1 MSGVNKVMLLG
12 LIKGEPKFKFREGR
26 PRLIL
31 RLVTSET
38 LQKQGADHIH
48 EEFHEVVLEGSLAE
62 KGLPVLT
69 DGGSL
74 FIEGS
79 LKTSVYVDEADMR
92 RYHTYIR
99 AHHFE

>member
-1 MSGVNKVMLLG
+1 MLLG

-62 KGLPVLT
+62 
-69 DGGSL
+69 
-74 FIEGS
+74 
-79 LKTSVYVDEADMR
+79 
-92 RYHTYIR
+92 
-99 AHHFE
+99 